1 MNIEYGYWIAQLMF
15 LFLTV
20 TQQYFVLKEQHGVT
34 IETIYMSVCKNIKEN
49 I

>member
-1 MNIEYGYWIAQLMF
+1 MDSTLAQLMF

-20 TQQYFVLKEQHGVT
+20 TKQYFVFNEQHGVT